1 MEKFILQNMNIKI
14 TKEEAVR
21 QLRMENAEKEDLSR
35 LSEMV
40 DEAQRAANPKAL
52 YAVAPIESR
61 SETTVTIN
69 GVTINCPLMAKNLKN
84 TNRVFPYVV
93 TCGLEAEAW
102 SKTAGDFMEEYWA
115 DGIKLLL
122 LSKAMLA
129 LKKQVKQAYAP
140 ESRLSAMN
148 PGSIKQWPLAQ
159 QRVLFQ
165 ILETVTDDIG
175 VTLTDSC
182 LMLPSK
188 SGSGIFFAGSEQYE
202 NCSLCPILNCPNRRA
217 PYAGSGEEDKT

>member
-1 MEKFILQNMNIKI
+1 MEKIILQNMNIQI
-14 TKEEAVR
+14 TTQEAVR
-21 QLRMENAEKEDLSR
+21 QLRMENAEQEDIAR

-40 DEAQRAANPKAL
+40 AEAQRAANPKAV
-52 YAVAPIESR
+52 YAVAPIEAR
-61 SETTVTIN
+61 GETTVTIH
-69 GVTINCPLMAKNLKN
+69 GVTIDCPLMVKNLQN

-93 TCGLEAEAW
+93 TCGTEAEQW
-102 SKTAGDFMEEYWA
+102 SKSARDFMEEYWA

-122 LSKAMLA
+122 LGKAMQA

-165 ILETVTDDIG
+165 ILETVEADIG

-188 SGSGIFFAGSEQYE
+188 SGSGIFFAGDEQYE

-217 PYAGSGEEDKT
+217 PYAGDQE